1 MEMLT
6 LVSREEA
13 PYSNVIVVFPSL
25 GGGGVEP
32 GWAVQ
37 VLSIKR
43 VSGESSIPVNEKSL
57 SPPIAIVSPD
67 PTSPSN

>member
-13 PYSNVIVVFPSL
+13 PYSNVIVVFSG

-32 GWAVQ
+32 GVAVQ

-57 SPPIAIVSPD
+57 SPPIATVSPD